1 MAMSQLAARSW
12 FGRKIQNVSLI
23 FLRREAAPG
32 YIKMG
37 MRVFSGT
44 AGTSSFNEI
53 ALPELPTPKLP
64 KNATGSEPDTAK
76 RVEPIEW
83 NGPNEC
89 CRKKA
94 RQLWYAHR
102 RSRRS
107 STNSRGTA
115 KSL

>member
-64 KNATGSEPDTAK
+64 KNATGSEPDTAR
-76 RVEPIEW
+76 RVDPFEW
-83 NGPNEC
+83 NERYDC
-89 CRKKA
+89 CPKMESALR
-94 RQLWYAHR
+94 YAY
-102 RSRRS
+102 
-107 STNSRGTA
+107 
-115 KSL
+115 